1 MEKSPLDSVFVKGYI
16 LVPKAL
22 MESRLADR
30 SKVCSEFEAFMLVL
44 CHVNYRDATF
54 DVYGTDELCKRG
66 ESFRSMQTWA
76 DMFGWSR
83 AKTRRYFEKLEK
95 INVIMLLAHKRTTHI
110 RVINYDLWT
119 GVRKDAYKK
128 DPNYEK
134 EFQEFWDYY
143 HETTQMRKVN
153 IARAKKEWSMLTAEE
168 RKLAYKNV
176 DNYYY
181 YLTNTRYCK
190 QADSYLKDKSF
201 LDED

>member
-1 MEKSPLDSVFVKGYI
+1 
-16 LVPKAL
+16 
-22 MESRLADR
+22 
-30 SKVCSEFEAFMLVL
+30 
-44 CHVNYRDATF
+44 
-54 DVYGTDELCKRG
+54 
-66 ESFRSMQTWA
+66 MQTWA

-153 IARAKKEWSMLTAEE
+153 IARAKKEWSMLMAFSLLSEGQASTTG
-168 RKLAYKNV
+168 
-176 DNYYY
+176 
-181 YLTNTRYCK
+181 LTTTSSNPPPM
-190 QADSYLKDKSF
+190 A
-201 LDED
+201 